1 MDEFL
6 ILLQAKL
13 DEAKS
18 KGNVNAD
25 IEKLQNQLNKL
36 KVQVEIDPKATQ
48 KLANDIGKLVN
59 QKIIISNIGI
69 NQNNLS
75 KTGQQIGQV
84 ILDGAEKAIGDVT
97 SKVIG
102 KGFTVSSAMSKK
114 VQSELESIVKD
125 WTNNKGKVNSITID
139 TKTDFNEKTLE
150 NIEQLK
156 SATVQY
162 SNELGQV
169 ITKTL
174 KYKQVG
180 VNTFANGE
188 TEAIKGWVES
198 ASTYKATL
206 ESTSKSTNN
215 FVAQQKKAVTDLTN
229 QVNQIYKSAIDQNAS
244 KPIKDST
251 NLSNLE
257 NKYNDIITAIGKM
270 GNASEAAF
278 TDERNSVN
286 TLISDLKIVV
296 KEYKNAETA
305 ATSMRSKDVGTIKSV
320 KTNELD
326 EFIAKI
332 QNSKVPIKE
341 MRSEIA
347 NLKTSLSSIH
357 DTDTLTAYL
366 NQFDIANSKFK
377 SLKEQFAKSESLSSV
392 IFNPVDLEKQG
403 KVYIQRVRNTIEA
416 IKPELESKLR
426 NAGYSDIEIK
436 GVENAKGKIKSLTAT
451 ITDATGA
458 FKQLNFERAKIQGS
472 NQINHGFIQT
482 DDVKVIGNISSEI
495 GKVQNSLSTLK
506 TKWEEQGVLVGEF
519 RTKVGQ
525 LESSL
530 SSVGN
535 KGELDGLKT
544 QIQDLKNEAS
554 TLSRIHE
561 IQLSMDTGETESKIG
576 ALISRTNQWTDT
588 NGNARIS
595 TQSLTDALDKLGI
608 ASNEYLKIPTEE
620 KQKSLI
626 EANEQLSIEYKKVAS
641 EVRSMNAEFAKDSA
655 IDSLRQQYQTFYS
668 ENGKAHKQFG
678 SQLKSAM
685 SELAH
690 GAEVPK
696 QRVAE
701 LKRELLD
708 TKNVCKELGLTGQTW
723 FQNLGDKIKQ
733 LSTYLSGTVIIG
745 KLLQSGK
752 QIVDNVLKV
761 DVSLVELEKVS
772 DLTADGL
779 EKVTD
784 RAFELGKSLAKTGTD
799 VLDAVTTFKRAG
811 YDIEESMNYAEQAL
825 KTTNISE
832 NIQDAGQAADS
843 LVNIMKGFQNE
854 SPEFAKKINDAV
866 NQVSNT
872 EAVDFDNLIDGATRL
887 SAVADQAG
895 MSFEQ
900 MLGTLTGGYE
910 ILGNME
916 KVATGQITI
925 FSRLQA
931 IQLDGEEEVSTVAK
945 LQETFNNATKGAVNI
960 VDQTTG
966 QLRNVY
972 DILDDVA
979 NVWYEL
985 DKNTREALAIEAAGI
1000 RQKNVFLAM
1009 MQNWEGVKD
1018 AVESASDSVGS
1029 ADVENEKYIK
1039 SIQGRVENFERSVQ
1053 QLSRTVL
1060 DSDIIKWFVDLGT
1073 TGVNAIDKIVNTFG
1087 SLGTIGLGA
1096 GLFKIFKN
1104 VDYLK
1109 TPVCPLYI

>member
-6 ILLQAKL
+6 VLLQAKL
-13 DEAKS
+13 DKAKS

-25 IEKLQNQLNKL
+25 IEKLQSQLNKL
-36 KVQVEIDPKATQ
+36 KVQVEIDPKETQ
-48 KLANDIGKLVN
+48 KLADNIGKLIN
-59 QKIIISNIGI
+59 QKITISNIGI
-69 NQNNLS
+69 DTKAGIKAGQDYVKQFGQGLS
-75 KTGQQIGQV
+75 QGI
-84 ILDGAEKAIGDVT
+84 
-97 SKVIG
+97 
-102 KGFTVSSAMSKK
+102 SSA
-114 VQSELESIVKD
+114 
-125 WTNNKGKVNSITID
+125 
-139 TKTDFNEKTLE
+139 
-150 NIEQLK
+150 
-156 SATVQY
+156 
-162 SNELGQV
+162 
-169 ITKTL
+169 
-174 KYKQVG
+174 
-180 VNTFANGE
+180 
-188 TEAIKGWVES
+188 
-198 ASTYKATL
+198 
-206 ESTSKSTNN
+206 SKSTEKVLRDFSELNDAKRK
-215 FVAQQKKAVTDLTN
+215 FVDGHDLISKDDIADAERLYDTVRKAFSEFGQVTVSKGSMNDGSLEN
-229 QVNQIYKSAIDQNAS
+229 MRVKIEQVNGEMKIARDFMLYFNESKNGFKLVDDDTIRTTEKMVQHLNEEKNIINATNEEANAIKAKLAEQ
-244 KPIKDST
+244 
-251 NLSNLE
+251 E
-257 NKYNDIITAIGKM
+257 KY
-270 GNASEAAF
+270 
-278 TDERNSVN
+278 
-286 TLISDLKIVV
+286 
-296 KEYKNAETA
+296 YKN
-305 ATSMRSKDVGTIKSV
+305 IK
-320 KTNELD
+320 NEVNNLY
-326 EFIAKI
+326 
-332 QNSKVPIKE
+332 S
-341 MRSEIA
+341 
-347 NLKTSLSSIH
+347 LKTKLLSA
-357 DTDTLTAYL
+357 DELQTA
-366 NQFDIANSKFK
+366 
-377 SLKEQFAKSESLSSV
+377 E
-392 IFNPVDLEKQG
+392 LEKQI
-403 KVYIQRVRNTIEA
+403 KQTKERISYNNKQIDKKDLRDNSLDRQINDLEVAKQKQLDLASAKSQDVVNTKEIAQAEREAIAALKERQAIEA
-416 IKPELESKLR
+416 QVDK
-426 NAGYSDIEIK
+426 
-436 GVENAKGKIKSLTAT
+436 
-451 ITDATGA
+451 
-458 FKQLNFERAKIQGS
+458 
-472 NQINHGFIQT
+472 
-482 DDVKVIGNISSEI
+482 
-495 GKVQNSLSTLK
+495 
-506 TKWEEQGVLVGEF
+506 
-519 RTKVGQ
+519 
-525 LESSL
+525 
-530 SSVGN
+530 
-535 KGELDGLKT
+535 
-544 QIQDLKNEAS
+544 
-554 TLSRIHE
+554 
-561 IQLSMDTGETESKIG
+561 IQLSMDTGETESKIE

-588 NGNARIS
+588 EGKARIS
-595 TQSLTDALDKLGI
+595 TESLTNALDKLGI
-608 ASNEYLKIPTEE
+608 ASNEYLKTPTEE
-620 KQKSLI
+620 RQKALI

-641 EVRSMNAEFAKDSA
+641 ELRSMNAEFAKDSA

-668 ENGKAHKQFG
+668 ENGKAHKVFG
-678 SQLKSAM
+678 NQLKSAI

-708 TKNVCKELGLTGQTW
+708 AKNACKELGLTGQTW
-723 FQNLGDKIKQ
+723 FQSLGDKIKQ

-745 KLLQSGK
+745 KLLQTGK
-752 QIVDNVLKV
+752 EMVDNVSKI
-761 DVSLVELEKVS
+761 DTSLMELEKVS

-779 EKVTD
+779 ERVTD
-784 RAFELGKSLAKTGTD
+784 RSFKLGKSLAKTGTD

-811 YDIEESMNYAEQAL
+811 YDIEDSMSYAEQAL

-832 NIQDAGQAADS
+832 NLKDAGQAADS
-843 LVNIMKGFQNE
+843 IVNIMKGFKNE
-854 SPEFAKKINDAV
+854 TPEFATKINDAV

-1096 GLFKIFKN
+1096 GLFAGFKN
-1104 VDYLK
+1104 VGGDKMYSLICYLF
-1109 TPVCPLYI
+1109 

>member
-6 ILLQAKL
+6 VLLQAKL

-25 IEKLQNQLNKL
+25 IKELQSQLDKL
-36 KVQVEIDPKATQ
+36 KVQVEIDPKAAQ

-69 NQNNLS
+69 DTNKTIKTAQQ
-75 KTGQQIGQV
+75 TGQQIGNAINQGV
-84 ILDGAEKAIGDVT
+84 TNAVSKAGNALKSFSDLRSFSELNKSINNFHVDTSELKNYKSILDEIKTTYAEFGQVRITNEIFKDGVLEKF
-97 SKVIG
+97 KV
-102 KGFTVSSAMSKK
+102 
-114 VQSELESIVKD
+114 
-125 WTNNKGKVNSITID
+125 
-139 TKTDFNEKTLE
+139 
-150 NIEQLK
+150 NIEQVNGDLK
-156 SATVQY
+156 ETKSFMMSLNDEKDAFLFSGLISGSESVVQH
-162 SNELGQV
+162 LDK
-169 ITKTL
+169 TKDA
-174 KYKQVG
+174 
-180 VNTFANGE
+180 VNQTA
-188 TEAIKGWVES
+188 EAI
-198 ASTYKATL
+198 
-206 ESTSKSTNN
+206 
-215 FVAQQKKAVTDLTN
+215 
-229 QVNQIYKSAIDQNAS
+229 NA
-244 KPIKDST
+244 
-251 NLSNLE
+251 
-257 NKYNDIITAIGKM
+257 
-270 GNASEAAF
+270 
-278 TDERNSVN
+278 
-286 TLISDLKIVV
+286 
-296 KEYKNAETA
+296 
-305 ATSMRSKDVGTIKSV
+305 
-320 KTNELD
+320 
-326 EFIAKI
+326 
-332 QNSKVPIKE
+332 
-341 MRSEIA
+341 
-347 NLKTSLSSIH
+347 
-357 DTDTLTAYL
+357 
-366 NQFDIANSKFK
+366 
-377 SLKEQFAKSESLSSV
+377 LKE
-392 IFNPVDLEKQG
+392 
-403 KVYIQRVRNTIEA
+403 
-416 IKPELESKLR
+416 
-426 NAGYSDIEIK
+426 
-436 GVENAKGKIKSLTAT
+436 
-451 ITDATGA
+451 
-458 FKQLNFERAKIQGS
+458 
-472 NQINHGFIQT
+472 
-482 DDVKVIGNISSEI
+482 
-495 GKVQNSLSTLK
+495 
-506 TKWEEQGVLVGEF
+506 
-519 RTKVGQ
+519 
-525 LESSL
+525 
-530 SSVGN
+530 
-535 KGELDGLKT
+535 KT
-544 QIQDLKNEAS
+544 QIDK
-554 TLSRIHE
+554 
-561 IQLSMDTGETESKIG
+561 IQLSMDTGETESKIE
-576 ALISRTNQWTDT
+576 ALISRTNQWTDI

-752 QIVDNVLKV
+752 QIVDNVSKV

-811 YDIEESMNYAEQAL
+811 YDIEESMSYAEQAL

-854 SPEFAKKINDAV
+854 SPEFARKINDAV

-910 ILGNME
+910 ILGNMK

-979 NVWYEL
+979 NVWDEL

-1096 GLFKIFKN
+1096 GLFTSIKN
-1104 VDYLK
+1104 VGMAE
-1109 TPVCPLYI
+1109 LY

>member
-6 ILLQAKL
+6 VLLQAKL

-25 IEKLQNQLNKL
+25 IKELQSQLDKL
-36 KVQVEIDPKATQ
+36 KVQVEIDPKAAQ

-69 NQNNLS
+69 DTNKTIKTAQQ
-75 KTGQQIGQV
+75 TGQQIGNAINQGV
-84 ILDGAEKAIGDVT
+84 TNAVSKAGNALKSFSDLRSFSELNKSINNFHVDTSELKNYKSILDEIKTTYAEFGQVRITNEIFKDGVLEKF
-97 SKVIG
+97 KV
-102 KGFTVSSAMSKK
+102 
-114 VQSELESIVKD
+114 
-125 WTNNKGKVNSITID
+125 
-139 TKTDFNEKTLE
+139 
-150 NIEQLK
+150 NIEQVNGDLK
-156 SATVQY
+156 ETKSFMMSLNDEKDAFLFSGLISGSESVVQH
-162 SNELGQV
+162 LDK
-169 ITKTL
+169 TKDA
-174 KYKQVG
+174 
-180 VNTFANGE
+180 VNQTA
-188 TEAIKGWVES
+188 EAI
-198 ASTYKATL
+198 
-206 ESTSKSTNN
+206 
-215 FVAQQKKAVTDLTN
+215 
-229 QVNQIYKSAIDQNAS
+229 NA
-244 KPIKDST
+244 
-251 NLSNLE
+251 
-257 NKYNDIITAIGKM
+257 
-270 GNASEAAF
+270 
-278 TDERNSVN
+278 
-286 TLISDLKIVV
+286 
-296 KEYKNAETA
+296 
-305 ATSMRSKDVGTIKSV
+305 
-320 KTNELD
+320 
-326 EFIAKI
+326 
-332 QNSKVPIKE
+332 
-341 MRSEIA
+341 
-347 NLKTSLSSIH
+347 
-357 DTDTLTAYL
+357 
-366 NQFDIANSKFK
+366 
-377 SLKEQFAKSESLSSV
+377 LKE
-392 IFNPVDLEKQG
+392 
-403 KVYIQRVRNTIEA
+403 
-416 IKPELESKLR
+416 
-426 NAGYSDIEIK
+426 
-436 GVENAKGKIKSLTAT
+436 
-451 ITDATGA
+451 
-458 FKQLNFERAKIQGS
+458 
-472 NQINHGFIQT
+472 
-482 DDVKVIGNISSEI
+482 
-495 GKVQNSLSTLK
+495 
-506 TKWEEQGVLVGEF
+506 
-519 RTKVGQ
+519 
-525 LESSL
+525 
-530 SSVGN
+530 
-535 KGELDGLKT
+535 KT
-544 QIQDLKNEAS
+544 QIDK
-554 TLSRIHE
+554 
-561 IQLSMDTGETESKIG
+561 IQLSMDTGETESKIE
-576 ALISRTNQWTDT
+576 ALISRTNQWTDI

-752 QIVDNVLKV
+752 QIVDNVSKV

-811 YDIEESMNYAEQAL
+811 YDIEESMSYAEQAL

-854 SPEFAKKINDAV
+854 SPEFARKINDAV

-979 NVWYEL
+979 NVWDEL

-1096 GLFKIFKN
+1096 GLFTSIKN
-1104 VDYLK
+1104 VGMAE
-1109 TPVCPLYI
+1109 LY